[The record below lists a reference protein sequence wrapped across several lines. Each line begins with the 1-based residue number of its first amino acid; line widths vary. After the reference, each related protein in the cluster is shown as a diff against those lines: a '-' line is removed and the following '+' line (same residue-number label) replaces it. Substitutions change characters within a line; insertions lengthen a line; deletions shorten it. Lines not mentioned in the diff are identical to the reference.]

1 MRDTRRERS
10 GLRYSKNF
18 SWRWLP
24 VSGFSPRWADALSRM
39 QRFLQKK
46 KKNSKLRDL
55 SWTNTRAYAAS
66 THSNLRVWLYYIF
79 TQRSKNRWNIN
90 LSRCNCL
97 NTYSIFLLGWCE
109 NTYYVSI
116 DQVSHFLSTYVLL
129 ENYTFVNL
137 LIRQNGKIT
146 LGKLLKFGITTKINN
161 AEREYFLYPL
171 HEYKFSRKAKLVLEN
186 YFLKLGIR
194 RKQNVHECKFTEK
207 RKRQNY
213 ILKITC
219 QNLESNIKREYLSA
233 S

>member
-1 MRDTRRERS
+1 MTS
-10 GLRYSKNF
+10 G
-18 SWRWLP
+18 
-24 VSGFSPRWADALSRM
+24 V
-39 QRFLQKK
+39 RFLASMGRCPFENAEIFAKKK

-186 YFLKLGIR
+186 YFL
-194 RKQNVHECKFTEK
+194 
-207 RKRQNY
+207 
-213 ILKITC
+213 
-219 QNLESNIKREYLSA
+219 
-233 S
+233 